1 MERSRAVRE
10 LQSEGEALL
19 ASIERGLAEI
29 RATEEPRDVIAEI
42 ERLVVEIR
50 AELRRFVDQES
61 SPLK

>member
-1 MERSRAVRE
+1 MERSRVVRDME
-10 LQSEGEALL
+10 SEAEALL

-29 RATEEPRDVIAEI
+29 RATEEPQDVIAEI
-42 ERLVVEIR
+42 ERIVVEIR